1 MNARIKHVITLA
13 VMIVGSAP
21 INMAQAAT
29 NQATDP
35 GGGGVSL
42 TASGN
47 VTVNANGLQLV
58 KQVYDTGGNCLA
70 SAPADAT
77 CNSSATSVTVPTG
90 TALKFMIFVRNATDV
105 AIADVRFQDVLD
117 ESGTGFTYSAGTIKY
132 SNSQSDSATLANIYT
147 ATNGGTA
154 QTDALGAPDDF
165 ASKVGGT
172 VAVGAVTGQ
181 ASQSVSVAARKT
193 FAVLFNATKN

>member
-1 MNARIKHVITLA
+1 MNIRFKCVVTLA
-13 VMIVGSAP
+13 ASIVCGAFGA
-21 INMAQAAT
+21 AQSAT

-132 SNSQSDSATLANIYT
+132 SNSQNDTATLANIYT